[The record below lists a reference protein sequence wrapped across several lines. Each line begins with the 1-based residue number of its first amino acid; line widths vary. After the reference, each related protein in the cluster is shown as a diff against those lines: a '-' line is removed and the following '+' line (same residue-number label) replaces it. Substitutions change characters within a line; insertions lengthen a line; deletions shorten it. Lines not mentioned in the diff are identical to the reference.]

1 LTHSGWL
8 ECAAQH
14 DKLKCI
20 GHFVDAF
27 RGGLSVISDTTTEVW
42 WGNLVV
48 RSGKLGLCACYT
60 PKLDS
65 RPTFPTIMTSVLEII
80 PLGGIGEFGM
90 NCMALRYG
98 DEMIILDAGMGFP
111 EETAYGVDVSIPN
124 FEFLEPYRDDITAIV
139 LTHGHEDHL
148 GALPYILKRFNVPV
162 YCSHFTAGL
171 AESKLEEHELLGD
184 VLLHRVEPRDV
195 VELGAF
201 TVEFIRVSH
210 SLVDCFSL
218 AIKTPV
224 GTIIHTGD
232 YKVDE
237 TPVIGEPIDLRSF
250 RRYGQD
256 GVLALLSD
264 STNATVPG
272 RTPSERAVIPAFEE
286 IFVEAKGRIIVAAF
300 ASSIHRLQIVM
311 DVSQQ
316 FNRRVCVL
324 GRSMQKNVEVADR
337 LGYLDIPDGLLV
349 SLNQAKLMSD
359 AEVVFLVTGSQGES
373 RAALSQMAT
382 QSYKGLTI
390 DEGDTVVLSA
400 RIIPG
405 NERLISRMIGFIY
418 KRGANI
424 IEEKRRLIHVSGHAS
439 QEDIRILTEAVRP
452 RYVVPIHGEY
462 RMLFRHKEFVKNH
475 LGYAED
481 DIILIENGDVLELD
495 GERAAVIDKREVG
508 RTFIDDSG
516 FEEIS
521 SDLIRERKQL
531 AYEGTITLAV
541 TIRDDTGELLGDPR
555 IVARGVR
562 GLSSNG
568 LGSLGQSSG
577 DDGVAENDMLKGALL
592 VVSAALA
599 GASRQTLEDDSL
611 LKEHLRVE
619 LKRFIQKQTGSRP
632 VIMPM
637 IIRV

>member
-1 LTHSGWL
+1 VS
-8 ECAAQH
+8 
-14 DKLKCI
+14 
-20 GHFVDAF
+20 
-27 RGGLSVISDTTTEVW
+27 
-42 WGNLVV
+42 N
-48 RSGKLGLCACYT
+48 
-60 PKLDS
+60 
-65 RPTFPTIMTSVLEII
+65 VLEII

-90 NCMALRYG
+90 NCMAVRYE
-98 DEMIILDAGMGFP
+98 DEMLILDAGMGFP
-111 EETAYGVDVSIPN
+111 EETAYGVDVCIPN
-124 FEFLEPYRDDITAIV
+124 FDFLEEYRDNITAIV

-148 GALPYILKRFNVPV
+148 GALPYLLKKFNVPV

-171 AESKLEEHELLGD
+171 AESKLEEHDLVENTLM
-184 VLLHRVEPRDV
+184 HRVAPRDV
-195 VELGAF
+195 VEIGLF
-201 TVEFIRVSH
+201 SVEFIRVSH

-250 RRYGQD
+250 RRYGQE

-286 IFVEAKGRIIVAAF
+286 IFAEASGRIIVAAF

-311 DVSQQ
+311 DVAQQ
-316 FNRRVCVL
+316 FNRKVCVM
-324 GRSMQKNVEVADR
+324 GRSMHKNVEVSDR

-349 SLNQAKLMSD
+349 SLNEAKKMRNH
-359 AEVVFLVTGSQGES
+359 EIVFLVTGSQGES
-373 RAALSQMAT
+373 RAALSQMAS
-382 QSYKGLTI
+382 QSFKGLMI

-405 NERLISRMIGFIY
+405 NERLISRMIGMIY

-439 QEDIRILTEAVRP
+439 QEDIRIMTEAVRP
-452 RYVVPIHGEY
+452 KFVVPIHGEY

-475 LGYAED
+475 LGYAEEN
-481 DIILIENGDVLELD
+481 IILIENGDVLELD
-495 GERAAVIDKREVG
+495 GERATVVEKRDVP

-516 FEEIS
+516 FEEITS
-521 SDLIRERKQL
+521 ETVRQRRQM
-531 AYEGTITLAV
+531 AYEGIVTLIV
-541 TIRDDTGELLGDPR
+541 TIDAETGELQSPPE
-555 IVARGVR
+555 IVSRGVR
-562 GLSSNG
+562 GFDSANG
-568 LGSLGQSSG
+568 
-577 DDGVAENDMLKGALL
+577 NLKDAQR

-599 GASRQTLEDDSL
+599 GASRQTLQDEGL

-619 LKRFIQKQTGSRP
+619 LKRFIQKLTGARP
-632 VIMPM
+632 VIMP
-637 IIRV
+637 VVVQV

>member
-1 LTHSGWL
+1 VS
-8 ECAAQH
+8 
-14 DKLKCI
+14 
-20 GHFVDAF
+20 
-27 RGGLSVISDTTTEVW
+27 
-42 WGNLVV
+42 N
-48 RSGKLGLCACYT
+48 
-60 PKLDS
+60 
-65 RPTFPTIMTSVLEII
+65 VLEII

-90 NCMALRYG
+90 NCMAVRYE

-111 EETAYGVDVSIPN
+111 EESAYGVDISIPN
-124 FEFLEPYRDDITAIV
+124 FDFLEEYRDNITAIV

-148 GALPYILKRFNVPV
+148 GALPYILKKFNVPV

-171 AESKLEEHELLGD
+171 AESKLEEHDLLGD
-184 VLLHRVEPRDV
+184 TLLHRVEPRDI

-201 TVEFIRVSH
+201 TIEFIRVSH

-250 RRYGQD
+250 RRYGQE

-286 IFVEAKGRIIVAAF
+286 IFGEAPGRIVVAAF
-300 ASSIHRLQIVM
+300 ASSIHRLQIVL
-311 DVSQQ
+311 DIAQQ
-316 FNRRVCVL
+316 FNRKVCVL
-324 GRSMQKNVEVADR
+324 GRSMQKNVEIAGR

-349 SLNQAKLMSD
+349 GLNQTKQMRDNQIVL
-359 AEVVFLVTGSQGES
+359 LVTGSQGES

-390 DEGDTVVLSA
+390 EEGDTVVLSA

-405 NERLISRMIGFIY
+405 NERTISRMIGFIY

-424 IEEKRRLIHVSGHAS
+424 IEEKRRLVHVSGHAS
-439 QEDIRILTEAVRP
+439 QEDIRIMTEAVRP
-452 RYVVPIHGEY
+452 KFVVPIHGEY

-475 LGYAED
+475 LGYAEEN
-481 DIILIENGDVLELD
+481 IILIENGDVLELD
-495 GERAAVIDKREVG
+495 GEHAAVVNKREIG
-508 RTFIDDSG
+508 RTFIDESG
-516 FEEIS
+516 FKEIAR
-521 SDLIRERKQL
+521 DTVRERKQM
-531 AYEGTITLAV
+531 AFDGMVTLVV
-541 TIRDDTGELLGDPR
+541 TISATTGELQSPPE

-562 GLSSNG
+562 GFDSTNG
-568 LGSLGQSSG
+568 FLQDARRSIT
-577 DDGVAENDMLKGALL
+577 
-592 VVSAALA
+592 AAVT
-599 GASRQTLEDDSL
+599 GASRDMLGDESL
-611 LKEHLRVE
+611 LKEHIRVE
-619 LKRFIQKQTGSRP
+619 LKRFIQKRTGGRP
-632 VIMPM
+632 VIMPV
-637 IIRV
+637 ILQV